1 MRLAPHP
8 SAKTI
13 GLAPTAKWSDILR
26 ADTPMV
32 VEGRDITPLTAI
44 AADMLKSAPFSQLA
58 EGSVAAAVDSLTGIA
73 LPLRRDIEQLAGRF
87 SALMGCDSIRLRLE
101 GVVSDACRKIHGDY
115 TDVRLIT
122 TYAGPGTQYIPHCK
136 SGNEAEL
143 VDMPTGWIGLFKGRD
158 FNPGHAPCMHRSP
171 PIIASGERRLVLVID
186 TPLRSADG

>member
-1 MRLAPHP
+1 
-8 SAKTI
+8 
-13 GLAPTAKWSDILR
+13 
-26 ADTPMV
+26 